1 MATASD
7 RQQLTSSRRTA
18 RQSAAVIWRERLYAS
33 SATWR
38 IRTRTLRSSGLFA
51 PLLGLF
57 GVLALLCIISLAQF
71 VVEAAPATLLLVLQL
86 ALVAA
91 GGALVAL
98 VLARAQQRLMEPLA
112 NLRGWALRMRGGNLS
127 ARIPVPP
134 SGEFASLARD
144 VNSLGEEL
152 KRLSREM
159 DSEVRKQT
167 ERTEM
172 KNRSLEILY
181 DVAAS
186 INTSRDLN
194 DLLKRFLLTLSGV
207 TNAKAATVRLLTD
220 DDQMRLVASLGLDE
234 EIIREEELV
243 STQRC
248 MCGKAATLGE
258 IHTQTN
264 IQQCGRYAGRDFFE
278 EENIEMLAVP
288 LQYRGKTL
296 GVYNLF
302 VPRPGLVGREDIKDL
317 LTSIGRHLGMAIEKA
332 RVDEESK
339 RLSIHRER
347 SMLSHELHDS
357 LAQTLASLRFQVRML
372 DETLQSSGNS
382 DARREVLQIKNGI
395 DEAYTELREL
405 LSHFRAP
412 FDQRGLISALEKVI
426 NRFRKETGILIFFQN
441 QWKLESLPSV
451 LEMQVLRIVQ
461 ESLNN
466 IRKHSQAHA
475 VRVLLRTA
483 SDGTNTVLIEDDG
496 IGMRE
501 RILESKPGEHIGLS
515 IMKERARRLGGELT
529 IESEPGEGT
538 RVLLTFRFN
547 EKEQRDLLEMI

>member
-7 RQQLTSSRRTA
+7 RQTIGAAGRRVPLPARKGWRDRMFSATS
-18 RQSAAVIWRERLYAS
+18 
-33 SATWR
+33 TWR
-38 IRTRTLRSSGLFA
+38 IRTRTLRSSGLFG
-51 PLLGLF
+51 PLMGLF
-57 GVLALLCIISLAQF
+57 GVLALLCITSLAGL
-71 VVEAAPATLLLVLQL
+71 VVEGLPATLLLLL
-86 ALVAA
+86 ELCLLVA
-91 GGALVAL
+91 GSALIAL
-98 VLARAQQRLMEPLA
+98 VLIRAQQRLMEPLS

-127 ARIPVPP
+127 ARIPVPR
-134 SGEFASLARD
+134 SGEFASLAKD
-144 VNSLGEEL
+144 INSLGEEL
-152 KRLSREM
+152 KRLSRDM

-234 EIIREEELV
+234 EIIKEEQMI

-264 IQQCGRYAGRDFFE
+264 IQQCGRYAGRPFFE
-278 EENIEMLAVP
+278 DDNIEMLAVP

-372 DETLQSSGNS
+372 DETLQGS
-382 DARREVLQIKNGI
+382 DSNNARREVLQIKNGI

-483 SDGTNTVLIEDDG
+483 SDGTNTVLVEDDG

-501 RILESKPGEHIGLS
+501 RLLDGKPGEHIGLS

-538 RVLLTFRFN
+538 RVLLTFRYSDN
-547 EKEQRDLLEMI
+547 EQRDLLEMI

>member
-1 MATASD
+1 MATASEQH
-7 RQQLTSSRRTA
+7 RISASARRVRRPA
-18 RQSAAVIWRERLYAS
+18 RSGWRAKLF
-33 SATWR
+33 SATSIWQ
-38 IRTRTLRSSGLFA
+38 IRTRTLRSSGLFG
-51 PLLGLF
+51 PLVGLF
-57 GVLALLCIISLAQF
+57 GVLALICVTTLIQF
-71 VVEAAPATLLLVLQL
+71 AVDGVPAILTLLLQL
-86 ALVAA
+86 ALLVA
-91 GGALVAL
+91 GSALIAL
-98 VLARAQQRLMEPLA
+98 VLIRAQQRLMTPLS

-127 ARIPVPP
+127 ARIPVPR

-144 VNSLGEEL
+144 INSLGEEL
-152 KRLSREM
+152 KRLSRDM

-220 DDQMRLVASLGLDE
+220 DNQMRLVASLGLDE
-234 EIIREEELV
+234 EIVREEEMI

-248 MCGKAATLGE
+248 MCGKAVTLGE
-258 IHTQTN
+258 IHTQSN
-264 IQQCGRYAGRDFFE
+264 IQQCGRYAGRPFFDD
-278 EENIEMLAVP
+278 ENIEMLAVP

-332 RVDEESK
+332 RLDEESK

-372 DETLQSSGNS
+372 DETLQGTDNVN
-382 DARREVLQIKNGI
+382 ARREVLQIKNGI

-441 QWKLESLPSV
+441 QWKLDNLPSV

-483 SDGTNTVLIEDDG
+483 SDGTNTVLVEDDG
-496 IGMRE
+496 IGMRD
-501 RILESKPGEHIGLS
+501 RVLDGKPGEHIGLS
-515 IMKERARRLGGELT
+515 IMRERARRLGGELN

-538 RVLLTFRFN
+538 RVLLTFRYDAN
-547 EKEQRDLLEMI
+547 EQRDLLEMI

>member
-7 RQQLTSSRRTA
+7 R
-18 RQSAAVIWRERLYAS
+18 RQTPS
-33 SATWR
+33 SAQRAAHSMAVGWRDRLFSATSAWR
-38 IRTRTLRSSGLFA
+38 IRTRTLRYSGLFG
-51 PLLGLF
+51 PLVGLF
-57 GVLALLCIISLAQF
+57 GILGLIGVASLAQLAGESIPTAII
-71 VVEAAPATLLLVLQL
+71 VALQLVLLVI
-86 ALVAA
+86 
-91 GGALVAL
+91 GSALVAL
-98 VLARAQQRLMEPLA
+98 ILVRAQQRLMEPLS
-112 NLRGWALRMRGGNLS
+112 NLRAWALRMRGGNLS
-127 ARIPVPP
+127 ARIPVPRT
-134 SGEFASLARD
+134 GEFASLAKD
-144 VNSLGEEL
+144 INSLGEEL
-152 KRLSREM
+152 KRLSRDM
-159 DSEVRKQT
+159 DSQVRKQT

-186 INTSRDLN
+186 INTSRDLS

-207 TNAKAATVRLLTD
+207 TNAKAATVRLLSD

-234 EIIREEELV
+234 EIIREEEIV

-248 MCGKAATLGE
+248 MCGKAVTSGE
-258 IHTQTN
+258 IHTQSN
-264 IQQCGRYAGRDFFE
+264 IQQCGRYAGRPFFKD
-278 EENIEMLAVP
+278 ENVEMLAIP

-332 RVDEESK
+332 RLDEESK

-372 DETLQSSGNS
+372 DETLQSTGNN

-441 QWKLESLPSV
+441 QWKLENLPSV

-466 IRKHSQAHA
+466 IRKHGQAHA
-475 VRVLLRTA
+475 VRVLLRSA

-501 RILESKPGEHIGLS
+501 RVLEGKPGEHIGLS
-515 IMKERARRLGGELT
+515 IMQERARRLGGELS

-538 RVLLTFRFN
+538 RVLLTFRYDEN
-547 EKEQRDLLEMI
+547 EQRDLLEMI